1 MTNHRSFQSVLLL
14 GGSGFVGRHVCAKLA
29 QAQVPVTVATRR
41 LSHARVVQ
49 TLPLVTLAPLDV
61 HDEAALTRCVAGH
74 SAVVNLVAILHGSQ
88 AAFEHAHVQ
97 LPQKIARACAAAG
110 VRRLVHVSALGAALD
125 APSMYQRSKARGEAA
140 LQSADLALT
149 VLRPSVVF
157 GAEDQFL
164 NLFARLQRFLPVMPL
179 AGADTRFQP
188 VWVEDL
194 AQAVVNSL
202 LQRTASGERLQAG
215 SEQTFEA
222 CGPGVFSLRQL
233 VQLAGQLS
241 SVNAGRGRPVV
252 ALPAALAQLQA
263 GVMELLPG
271 APLMSRDNL
280 ASLQVDN
287 VASGQL
293 PGLDRLGI
301 AAAALEAVVPG
312 YLGGGGAAGPRSHL
326 LGIRTSA
333 GRF

>member
-1 MTNHRSFQSVLLL
+1 MTNHSPIKSVLLL

-41 LSHARVVQ
+41 LTHARAVQ
-49 TLPLVTLAPLDV
+49 TLPLVTLAPLNV
-61 HDEAALTRCVAGH
+61 HDEVALTRCVADH
-74 SAVVNLVAILHGSQ
+74 SAVVNLVAVLHGNQ
-88 AAFEHAHVQ
+88 DAFEHAHVQ
-97 LPQKIARACAAAG
+97 LPEKIARACAAAN

-125 APSMYQRSKARGEAA
+125 APSMYQRSKARGEAV
-140 LQSADLALT
+140 LQSANLALT

-179 AGADTRFQP
+179 AGANTRFQP

-194 AQAVVNSL
+194 AQGIVNSL
-202 LQRTASGERLQAG
+202 LRRTASGERLQVG
-215 SEQTFEA
+215 SDQTFEA
-222 CGPGVFSLRQL
+222 CGPGVFTLRQL
-233 VQLAGQLS
+233 VQLAGRLS
-241 SVNAGRGRPVV
+241 GANAGQGRPVL

-263 GVMELLPG
+263 TVMEMLPG

-287 VASGQL
+287 IATGRL
-293 PGLDRLGI
+293 PGLDALGI
-301 AAAALEAVVPG
+301 ATAALEAVAPG
-312 YLGGGGAAGPRSHL
+312 YLGAGGASGPRSNL
-326 LGIRTSA
+326 LAMRTSA